1 MNEPGRTVG
10 EPEHDPGGRGDVGP
24 DRDRTAEKRDRRSED
39 RDRASEKRDESAEA
53 RDRRAEEREQAAE
66 WFDPEAA
73 SDRVLA
79 KRDRQGSETDR
90 AQAGDD
96 RRAASADRARSTQE
110 RAASFIDGLTGVHRR
125 ESGIAELERE
135 MARAKRE
142 QRALVVAYLDVDG
155 LKTTNDSLGH
165 AAGDRVLREVGASL
179 RAHLRSYDLIVRWGG
194 DEFLCALVGLSV
206 ADAVARFSLVHRRLD
221 ATQGASITVGFAE
234 MEADD
239 SLQALVARA
248 DASLYRER
256 EPRV

>member
-1 MNEPGRTVG
+1 MNDPGRMVG
-10 EPEHDPGGRGDVGP
+10 EPEQDPGARENVRP
-24 DRDRTAEKRDRRSED
+24 DRSRTAEERDRRGAD

-53 RDRRAEEREQAAE
+53 RDRRAEEREEAGDT
-66 WFDPEAA
+66 FDPGAE

-79 KRDRQGSETDR
+79 KRDRQGSESDR
-90 AQAGDD
+90 AQAGVD
-96 RRAASADRARSTQE
+96 RRAASADRAVSTQQ

-125 ESGIAELERE
+125 EAGIAELERE

-142 QRALVVAYLDVDG
+142 ERRLVVAYLDVDG

-165 AAGDRVLREVGASL
+165 AAGDRVLRAVGASL

-206 ADAVARFSLVHRRLD
+206 ADAIARFSLVHGRLHGSE
-221 ATQGASITVGFAE
+221 GASITVGFAE
-234 MEADD
+234 MEAED
-239 SLQALVARA
+239 SLQTLVARA